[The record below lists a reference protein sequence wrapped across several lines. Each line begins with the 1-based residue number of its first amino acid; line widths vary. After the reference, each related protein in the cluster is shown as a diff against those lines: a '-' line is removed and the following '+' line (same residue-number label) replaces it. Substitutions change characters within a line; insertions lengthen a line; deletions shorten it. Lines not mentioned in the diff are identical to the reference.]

1 MKGKRRKS
9 RRGTN
14 LPKPAREDLV
24 AEEGPER
31 VLSITCIDLPG
42 RRKALVDGPTDSC
55 MQENISGTLGF
66 GPEIGGYRYLSLSS
80 GSATSVVLLPHGSSV
95 IAVDESEVAVT
106 VFGVELVMGDR
117 ISAGGGS
124 VFLSEEPLPPGVDL
138 TGEAFIEALQ
148 SLTHGERELTFLD
161 LDPS

>member
-9 RRGTN
+9 RRVTN

-24 AEEGPER
+24 AEQGPER
-31 VLSITCIDLPG
+31 VLSITCLDLPG
-42 RRKALVDGPTDSC
+42 RRRALVDGPDNSC
-55 MQENISGTLGF
+55 MQAAISGTLGF
-66 GPEIGGYRYLSLSS
+66 GPEIGGYRYLSLLSRS
-80 GSATSVVLLPHGSSV
+80 TATVMLLPHRSSV
-95 IAVDESEVAVT
+95 TAVGDGQVEVT
-106 VFGVELVMGDR
+106 IFGVQFALGQA
-117 ISAGGGS
+117 ISGGGGGVS
-124 VFLSEEPLPPGVDL
+124 LSEEPLPPGVDL